1 METDKIKAILAAV
14 KYKTLSRAASEFS
27 YTPSA
32 LSHMADSLEDELGVK
47 LLVRTHKGVS
57 LTEDGEL
64 LKQRLENVL
73 VAENELKS
81 AVSDLMSDKQLSLRI
96 GTYSSISNNIL
107 PGILKSF
114 KRENPDIQVFITVTD
129 SVKGWLE
136 KDLADVI
143 FGERGFIEEDEYEII
158 MKDRY
163 VAVLQKG
170 MLPGCRSVNIEELYS
185 FPYISTN
192 QKLLDQYIDQSKF
205 SEILYCNSSDDT
217 SIVSMVKEG
226 VGIAVLPSLSLKNA
240 IQGIKVVNITP
251 GIYRYIVFAHRR
263 KNPAAVR
270 FVEFMKNYIKQ
281 KIERR

>member
-64 LKQRLENVL
+64 LKQRFENVL

-81 AVSDLMSDKQLSLRI
+81 AVSDLMSDKQPSLRI

-114 KRENPDIQVFITVTD
+114 KRASLYGKLSGDQHGNKTKCFNDYNESLRYYIRRTKNIYRNQQQKHGSRKLKKISDT
-129 SVKGWLE
+129 LE
-136 KDLADVI
+136 
-143 FGERGFIEEDEYEII
+143 
-158 MKDRY
+158 
-163 VAVLQKG
+163 Q
-170 MLPGCRSVNIEELYS
+170 NI
-185 FPYISTN
+185 P
-192 QKLLDQYIDQSKF
+192 
-205 SEILYCNSSDDT
+205 
-217 SIVSMVKEG
+217 
-226 VGIAVLPSLSLKNA
+226 A
-240 IQGIKVVNITP
+240 IQQGK
-251 GIYRYIVFAHRR
+251 YL
-263 KNPAAVR
+263 
-270 FVEFMKNYIKQ
+270 
-281 KIERR
+281 